1 MEISRKKSAVFQIWR
16 SFIIFILI
24 PTVLLNI
31 VIFYLLHDMKITARG
46 IVETGMQHAQFLLE
60 QTLRDSQASVES
72 LGNNY
77 QIQKMASLPKTLSP
91 DDYGFLLQVKE
102 QRRGLVNAQEAYS
115 INILCNGSNIFMA
128 GSELCMDLERFYPE
142 PYSFG
147 DIPVEKLKEF
157 GEKGRKKTFYPCLTY
172 RTGSV
177 EQEGI
182 LYTTVMT
189 PYADERQ
196 GATAI
201 VFLDAKNIQGI
212 LGDFDSWD
220 GMTYLMDAEGQ
231 ILYRTGNESCQPVS
245 FAMNTSLQGVNTLS
259 TEVFGKDNV
268 AYAANIGAA
277 LQMVSVIPEKSLY
290 MQMGALKNMIWLLN
304 GTTLIMCFS
313 LALTLAQKRGELLSS
328 TLDLMEHKNN
338 KKENLYM
345 ALYNAASSVVNS
357 NTSLRNALGA
367 QKELLQSVFWSRV
380 LSVNTMSDEEIHRM
394 GESAGY
400 SLKAEAYC
408 LLLIGFGNTNEME
421 DEYWNL
427 ILQKRQEVLETVGP
441 DILEWAFM
449 GTHGMD
455 QIVILVPLS
464 GEQAE
469 QYHQYIEEKT
479 GALLQQLEMDAG
491 VFCVGSAPFGKISDI
506 SSMYAVCGNQMNL
519 CNSYTENG
527 GIIWCSERELGV
539 ESNFYYTDELKN
551 QIILWIKMGQQEL
564 VKEGFRRILSDNYL
578 TNHIDYTMEPLLV
591 AKLKLTLLG
600 AYDSKMEINLAEVF
614 EKIDKIQT
622 DAWLFSYIFRVAREM
637 CEYYL
642 ANIQSHEDGLQK
654 KILAYIDEHFTEYG
668 FGLASIAAYCKL
680 SETYFSQIFK
690 EMFGENFSS
699 YVEKKRMG
707 YAYQLLV
714 ETDMTVDLVS
724 EKTGYSNTN
733 AFRKAYKRFYGV
745 SPSQSRK
752 NNKG

>member
-1 MEISRKKSAVFQIWR
+1 MEVSRKRNIIFQIWR

-31 VIFYLLHDMKITARG
+31 VIFYLFHDMKVTARD
-46 IVETGMQHAQFLLE
+46 IVETGMKHAQFLLE
-60 QTLRDSQASVES
+60 QTIRDSQAAIES

-77 QIQKMASLPKTLSP
+77 QIQRMASLSADLSAE
-91 DDYGFLLQVKE
+91 DYGFLLQVRE
-102 QRRGLVNAQEAYS
+102 QRRSLASVQEAYS
-115 INILCNGSNIFMA
+115 INILCNGSNIFMT
-128 GSELCMDLERFYPE
+128 GSELCMDLEEFYPKA
-142 PYSFG
+142 YSFG
-147 DIPVEKLKEF
+147 DISLENLKEY
-157 GEKGRKKTFYPCLTY
+157 GEKGRRRRFYPFLTY
-172 RTGSV
+172 KMGAQ
-177 EQEGI
+177 EQKGI

-189 PYADERQ
+189 PYADKSQ

-201 VFLDAKNIQGI
+201 VVLDENNIQGI

-220 GMTYLMDAEGQ
+220 GMTYLMDSDGQ
-231 ILYRTGNESCQPVS
+231 ILYCTGNENYQPVS
-245 FAMNTSLQGVNTLS
+245 FAMDTRLQDVYSLP
-259 TEVFGKDNV
+259 EDVFGKKN
-268 AYAANIGAA
+268 AAFAANIGIG
-277 LQMVSVIPEKSLY
+277 LQLVSVIPEKSLY
-290 MQMGALKNMIWLLN
+290 MQMGILKNVIWLLN

-313 LALTLAQKRGELLSS
+313 LALTLAQKRGELLSG
-328 TLDLMEHKNN
+328 TLDLMEHKDN

-357 NTSLRNALGA
+357 NASLRSALGA

-400 SLKAEAYC
+400 SLKADAYC
-408 LLLIGFGNTNEME
+408 LLLIGFGNTDEME

-427 ILQKRQEVLETVGP
+427 ILQKRQDVLEMAGP
-441 DILEWAFM
+441 DIREWGCM
-449 GTHGMD
+449 GTHGVD
-455 QIVILVPLS
+455 QIVILVHLS
-464 GEQAE
+464 GGQVG
-469 QYHQYIEEKT
+469 QYRQYIEEKNQ
-479 GALLQQLEMDAG
+479 GLLRILERDAG
-491 VFCVGSAPFGKISDI
+491 FFCVGSTPFGKVSDI
-506 SSMYAVCGNQMNL
+506 SSVYAVCVNQMNL

-527 GIIWCSERELGV
+527 GIIWCSERALGG

-578 TNHIDYTMEPLLV
+578 ENHIDYTLEPLLV

-600 AYDSKMEINLAEVF
+600 AYDSKMDINLTEVF

-622 DAWLFSYIFRVAREM
+622 DAWLFSYIFRVAKEM

-642 ANIQSHEDGLQK
+642 SNIRCHEDGLQK
-654 KILAYIDEHFTEYG
+654 KIIGYIDEHFTEYG
-668 FGLASIAAYCKL
+668 FGLASIASFCNL

-714 ETDMTVDLVS
+714 ETNMTVDQIS

-733 AFRKAYKRFYGV
+733 AFRKAYKRFFGV

-752 NNKG
+752 K